1 MYFFFFFKIQRP
13 SNEDV
18 HLRKTA
24 DPNDHVK
31 SIKMFSSF
39 NEITSK
45 VDKFQTILET
55 WIFDKDVLG
64 YIPGMQ
70 QISYKGM
77 IYGVNKKKDTLI

>member
-1 MYFFFFFKIQRP
+1 MY
-13 SNEDV
+13 
-18 HLRKTA
+18 
-24 DPNDHVK
+24 
-31 SIKMFSSF
+31 SSF

-45 VDKFQTILET
+45 VDKFQTILKT

>member
-1 MYFFFFFKIQRP
+1 
-13 SNEDV
+13 
-18 HLRKTA
+18 
-24 DPNDHVK
+24 
-31 SIKMFSSF
+31 MFSSF

-77 IYGVNKKKDTLI
+77 IYGVNKKKRYTDLTYKDMPTFDFKNNLSKITI